1 MTDTQEQTMVA
12 YNPFELGGN
21 SFDLEEASIDH
32 TAEFDKLV
40 KELKRAY
47 CDAYMTSI
55 NYVVAGEEYVE
66 YPRHTHGF
74 PTEPRT
80 ITRPTDDGEGGGT
93 CTSAQTVG
101 KTSFTKT
108 FNDLRSQI
116 AAIVGSYRYFATGKE
131 MEQACDHS
139 NLWARSLHPYK
150 QENDTAIPYWLELIG
165 HDLDK
170 QESLTLD
177 RVAAEM
183 VGKIQPALSYLQDAT
198 YALTSL
204 YVTTRHAL
212 LITRSDVRKALRSAI
227 SACDTYT
234 NSRGTISFLHAS
246 STILRITNKVE
257 NLMKGDL
264 TTTADSIDR
273 IADWLTVDEEEDWFN
288 YSLILSP
295 TDIINSLKKSLDKI
309 NTHLTSAETGIGS
322 GFTKIADKL
331 SECND
336 KGTIR
341 IDNQSASSDK
351 YSSNNI
357 EINWTNL
364 KNTYDHNLP
373 HVAELLREVKNE
385 AYYTRYPSAFSH
397 SSAIGLG
404 TSGAWPKLVITLNSI
419 QDCIERLAES
429 CEGIAAGLRDF
440 EADTKAT
447 ETESYE
453 DLSKIRRTLDRYI
466 TVKPRFS

>member
-1 MTDTQEQTMVA
+1 MVA
-12 YNPFELGGN
+12 YNPFELAGN

-101 KTSFTKT
+101 KTSFVAT

-116 AAIVGSYRYFATGKE
+116 DATVSNFRYFATGEE
-131 MEQACDHS
+131 MKQACDHS
-139 NLWARSLHPYK
+139 NLWASSLHPYK
-150 QENDTAIPYWLELIG
+150 QENDSSIPYWLELIG

-170 QESLTLD
+170 GTSLTLD

-183 VGKIQPALSYLQDAT
+183 VGRIQPALSYLQDAT

-212 LITRSDVRKALRSAI
+212 LITRSDVRKALRTAI

-234 NSRGTISFLHAS
+234 TSRGAVSVLKIS
-246 STILRITNKVE
+246 STILRITNKAQ

-264 TTTADSIDR
+264 TTIADSIDR
-273 IADWLTVDEEEDWFN
+273 IADWLTVDEEEEEDWFN
-288 YSLILSP
+288 YSLIMSP
-295 TDIINSLKKSLDKI
+295 ADIINTLKKSLDKI
-309 NTHLTSAETGIGS
+309 NTNLTSAETGIKD
-322 GFTKIADKL
+322 GFKEIAKKL
-331 SECND
+331 SVCND
-336 KGTIR
+336 EGTIR
-341 IDNQSASSDK
+341 IDKYIGSSDK
-351 YSSNNI
+351 YSSNI
-357 EINWTNL
+357 EISWTDL

-373 HVAELLREVKNE
+373 RVAELLREVKNE
-385 AYYTRYPSAFSH
+385 AHNTRYPSAFSH

-404 TSGAWPKLVITLNSI
+404 TSGAWPTLVNTLNSI

-429 CEGIAAGLRDF
+429 CEGIAAGLRDY

-453 DLSKIRRTLDRYI
+453 NLSKIRRTLDRYI

>member
-1 MTDTQEQTMVA
+1 MVA
-12 YNPFELGGN
+12 YNPFELAGN

-32 TAEFDKLV
+32 TDEFDKLV

-47 CDAYMTSI
+47 CDAYMTSL
-55 NYVVAGEEYVE
+55 NYVVAGDEYVE
-66 YPRHTHGF
+66 YPRNTHGF
-74 PTEPRT
+74 ATEQRT

-101 KTSFTKT
+101 KTSFVAT

-116 AAIVGSYRYFATGKE
+116 DATVSNFRYFATGKE
-131 MEQACDHS
+131 MQQACDHS
-139 NLWARSLHPYK
+139 NLWASSLHPYK
-150 QENDTAIPYWLELIG
+150 QENDSSIPYWLELIG

-170 QESLTLD
+170 ETSLTLD

-212 LITRSDVRKALRSAI
+212 LITRSDVRKALRTAI
-227 SACDTYT
+227 SACNTYT
-234 NSRGTISFLHAS
+234 ASRGIVPILKIS
-246 STILRITNKVE
+246 STILKITDKAQ

-264 TTTADSIDR
+264 NTIADSIDR
-273 IADWLTVDEEEDWFN
+273 IADWLTVDEDEEWLNFP
-288 YSLILSP
+288 LIITP
-295 TDIINSLKKSLDKI
+295 TNIIDALKKSLDKI
-309 NTHLTSAETGIGS
+309 NTNLTSAEKGIKD
-322 GFTKIADKL
+322 GFGNIANKL

-336 KGTIR
+336 EGTIR
-341 IDNQSASSDK
+341 IDKQSASSDK
-351 YSSNNI
+351 YSSNI
-357 EINWTNL
+357 EISWTDL

-373 HVAELLREVKNE
+373 RVAELLRKVKNE
-385 AYYTRYPSAFSH
+385 AHNTRYPSAFSH

-404 TSGAWPKLVITLNSI
+404 TSGAWPTLVNTLNSI

-429 CEGIAAGLRDF
+429 CEGIAAGLRDY

-453 DLSKIRRTLDRYI
+453 NLSKIRRTLDRYI

>member
-1 MTDTQEQTMVA
+1 MVA
-12 YNPFELGGN
+12 YNPFELAGN
-21 SFDLEEASIDH
+21 GLDLEEAGIDH

-55 NYVVAGEEYVE
+55 NFVVAGDEYVE
-66 YPRHTHGF
+66 YPQDTHGF
-74 PTEPRT
+74 ATEPRT

-101 KTSFTKT
+101 NTSFTTT

-116 AAIVGSYRYFATGKE
+116 DATVSNYRYFATGEE
-131 MEQACDHS
+131 MQQACDHS
-139 NLWARSLHPYK
+139 NLWASSLHPYK
-150 QENDTAIPYWLELIG
+150 QENDSSIPYWLELIG

-170 QESLTLD
+170 ETSLTLD

-234 NSRGTISFLHAS
+234 ISRGTISILKTS
-246 STILRITNKVE
+246 STILRIANKAQ

-264 TTTADSIDR
+264 TTIADSIDR

-288 YSLILSP
+288 YSLIMSP
-295 TDIINSLKKSLDKI
+295 ADIINALKKSLDKI
-309 NTHLTSAETGIGS
+309 NTHLTSAERGIED
-322 GFTKIADKL
+322 GFAKIANKL

-336 KGTIR
+336 EGTIR
-341 IDNQSASSDK
+341 IDKQSASSDK
-351 YSSNNI
+351 YSSNI
-357 EINWTNL
+357 DIHWTDL

-373 HVAELLREVKNE
+373 RVAELLREVKNE
-385 AYYTRYPSAFSH
+385 AHNTRYPSAFSH

-404 TSGAWPKLVITLNSI
+404 TSGAWPKLVNTLNSI

-429 CEGIAAGLRDF
+429 CEGIAAGLRDY

-453 DLSKIRRTLDRYI
+453 NLSKIRRTLDRYI